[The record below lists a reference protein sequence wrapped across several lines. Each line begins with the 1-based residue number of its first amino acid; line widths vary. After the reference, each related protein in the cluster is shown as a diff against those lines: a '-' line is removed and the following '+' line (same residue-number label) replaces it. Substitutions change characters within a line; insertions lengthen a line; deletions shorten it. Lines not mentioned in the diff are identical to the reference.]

1 MGHIARQ
8 CSDSPLHDKSQA
20 FAVAIIKMVQQ
31 NNDWRVNSLFQQIL
45 RSGTSIHA
53 NVRESEYAQTP
64 ADFITKLTIS
74 LKEAN
79 ETMGWLEML
88 HDSECIPT
96 DTFNSLSTHCREV
109 IAILVSSL
117 KTIKANQQKIL

>member
-8 CSDSPLHDKSQA
+8 SNDSPLHVKSQV
-20 FAVAIIKMVQQ
+20 FAIAIVNMVKQ

-53 NVRESEYAQTP
+53 NVRESEYAQSIS
-64 ADFITKLTIS
+64 DFISKLTIS

-79 ETMGWLEML
+79 ETKGWLEILFEADCM
-88 HDSECIPT
+88 D
-96 DTFNSLSTHCREV
+96 DVAFNSLYADCKEL
-109 IAILVSSL
+109 IAILVASI
-117 KTIKANQQKIL
+117 KTAKNNKEKIV